1 MAPRPPRVTLG
12 RVAPNG
18 VSPSLCALVEL
29 GARKRPE
36 LARKLAGVV
45 EIRFRED
52 FAPVLVRF
60 GKEGV
65 VVEDRQAGSER
76 ADVVVSGSMSDIS
89 QVAAAP
95 LAGGLPKLTDR
106 RGRAA
111 IARMAG
117 RKVRIQ
123 GRRGLARQLMR
134 LLEL

>member
-1 MAPRPPRVTLG
+1 MAPASVPT
-12 RVAPNG
+12 
-18 VSPSLCALVEL
+18 
-29 GARKRPE
+29 

-45 EIRFRED
+45 EIRFQEN
-52 FAPVLVRF
+52 FAPVQLRF

-65 VVEDRQAGSER
+65 LVEDRQAGSGAR

-111 IARMAG
+111 LARMAA